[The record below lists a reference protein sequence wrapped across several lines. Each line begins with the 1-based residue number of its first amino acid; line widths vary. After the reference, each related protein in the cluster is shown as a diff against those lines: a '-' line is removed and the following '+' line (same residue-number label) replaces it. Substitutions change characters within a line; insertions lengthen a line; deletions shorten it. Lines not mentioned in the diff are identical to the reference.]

1 MFGNTFNTAHM
12 YCRHNSEKLGRHVQT
27 PLPQKPRNCFPIF
40 IAFLQSTSNLVHFEK
55 KGQLQSLNISE
66 VIDSKKYGYLNARK
80 SPF

>member
-1 MFGNTFNTAHM
+1 MFK
-12 YCRHNSEKLGRHVQT
+12 RHYLKNHKIVSQ
-27 PLPQKPRNCFPIF
+27 
-40 IAFLQSTSNLVHFEK
+40 FLLHFFQSTSNLVHFEK